1 MIQALGDDPT
11 SWRWGR
17 LHTITF
23 RHALGR
29 GSRLLARYFDRG
41 PFAVPGHTS
50 TVNKMEFDEADFEV
64 RDGPSMRQITDLGD
78 LERSLAV
85 LPMGQ
90 SGIPAS
96 PHYDDMLP
104 LWLSGGYHPFTMDRA
119 NIEKNVEGRLV
130 LEP

>member
-1 MIQALGDDPT
+1 MFY
-11 SWRWGR
+11 R
-17 LHTITF
+17 LSRE
-23 RHALGR
+23 RHVTRVTAK
-29 GSRLLARYFDRG
+29 
-41 PFAVPGHTS
+41 FAV
-50 TVNKMEFDEADFEV
+50 DEADFEV

-104 LWLSGGYHPFTMDRA
+104 LWLSGGYHPFAMDRT
-119 NIEKNVEGRLV
+119 NIDKNAEGRLV